1 MKAAIGL
8 LAIAIAL
15 AGCTQKSDVDKC
27 VEAWELM
34 WDFIPD
40 DEQAKKNQLFEIRK
54 ECMRPGYTA
63 NKSLAMDLETIRTL
77 CAKKAGSDKPV
88 KDGSGATYYTLPG
101 AIDQRKADCELEYRI
116 KQQEANKLF

>member
-40 DEQAKKNQLFEIRK
+40 DEQAKKNQLLEIRK
-54 ECMRPGYTA
+54 KCMRPGYTA
-63 NKSLAMDLETIRTL
+63 NKSLAMDLETIQTL
-77 CAKKAGSDKPV
+77 CAKKAGPDKTIV
-88 KDGSGATYYTLPG
+88 RGNITYSPG
-101 AIDQRKADCELEYRI
+101 PGLVESKKAECELEYRI
-116 KQQEANKLF
+116 KQQEANKPF